1 MSRFLEDFAECIKS
15 NNGRVIMLIQM
26 ILTLRV
32 LRRNIMDKY

>member
-1 MSRFLEDFAECIKS
+1 MSRFLEDFAECIT